1 MTKMAAK
8 WPKSIP
14 YLWPKR
20 LKNLTLW
27 GCTYLY
33 SPYKGVPPGGLLLR
47 QRLTFL
53 KVVTCS
59 FLFIRHFEA
68 ATLFRSRRSFR
79 RCSSSG
85 VSCMIENKKSR
96 TNMYRRTSANHRTEG
111 KQSGVKLQKPLI
123 HLKKKYRPKI
133 R

>member
-1 MTKMAAK
+1 MRE
-8 WPKSIP
+8 
-14 YLWPKR
+14 Y
-20 LKNLTLW
+20 
-27 GCTYLY
+27 
-33 SPYKGVPPGGLLLR
+33 PPGGLLLR

-85 VSCMIENKKSR
+85 VSCMNENKKSG
-96 TNMYRRTSANHRTEG
+96 TNMYRQTSANRRTEG
-111 KQSGVKLQKPLI
+111 KQSGVKLQIHLI
-123 HLKKKYRPKI
+123 HLEEKILVKK
-133 R
+133 